1 MLNFYINQHLSIR
14 EISMKDA
21 DAIFQTINTQRMYL
35 GKWLPFVE
43 FTTEKSDTED
53 YIRSVKKLP
62 ENHPDKVFV
71 IHEYGKFAGI
81 AGYKDTD
88 LQNQKT
94 EIGYWLSEPYQGKG
108 IMTAV
113 VNKMLAYA
121 FNEMKMNRV
130 QIKCAVGNT
139 RSSNIPKRLGFSF
152 EGIERAGEL
161 LSGGVFADLEVY
173 SLLKGE
179 YNSGI

>member
-1 MLNFYINQHLSIR
+1 
-14 EISMKDA
+14 MKDA
-21 DAIFQTINTQRMYL
+21 DAVFETINTQRMYL

-43 FTTEKSDTED
+43 FTTEKSDTAD
-53 YIRSVKKLP
+53 FVKTVVNLP
-62 ENHPDKVFV
+62 EDHPDKVFV

-81 AGYKDTD
+81 AGFKDTD
-88 LQNQKT
+88 LQNCKT

-113 VNKMLAYA
+113 VSKMLAYA

-130 QIKCAVGNT
+130 QIKCAVGNL
-139 RSSNIPKRLGFSF
+139 RSSNIPKRLGFCF

-161 LSGGVFADLEVY
+161 LTGGVYADLEVY
-173 SLLKGE
+173 SLLKNE
-179 YNSGI
+179 YNTEI